1 MKRIDNRQSIY
12 FLCKGKRSRYGKDI
26 QENIKSLE
34 RAVKRNKISEKRVF
48 LSVPFRE
55 R

>member
-12 FLCKGKRSRYGKDI
+12 FLCKGRMSRYGGVS
-26 QENIKSLE
+26 QRNIKRLE
-34 RAVKRNKISEKRVF
+34 RAVKHKNISEKRVL